1 MGISFLSTQ
10 LPAKKLRA
18 DVKGKAPLRIESEQD
33 VYAWLDRSGREWKV
47 RLVNLLR
54 DECRTPRRK
63 TPGNKAS
70 VEDWCNA
77 IGLMHKIVRLAR
89 DTVVKEC
96 MKKITELVAR
106 RKRQHSSES
115 TQLPAKKLRANV
127 AVSTTAAAECPVG
140 TAAASSTDTP
150 QRFATPQPSQGQSGS
165 GSRRRDNAR
174 LSPASAATPGM
185 PTSIKATP
193 RTLRA
198 AEALAMS
205 RRKFEGDSPTS
216 QAV

>member
-1 MGISFLSTQ
+1 M
-10 LPAKKLRA
+10 
-18 DVKGKAPLRIESEQD
+18 
-33 VYAWLDRSGREWKV
+33 YAWVDRNGRQWKF
-47 RLVNLLR
+47 RLEKLLR
-54 DECRTPRRK
+54 DGDRTPYRK
-63 TPGNKAS
+63 IAGNEAS
-70 VEDWCNA
+70 LVHWCIA
-77 IGLMHKIVRLAR
+77 IGLEHKITRCSR
-89 DTVVKEC
+89 DTIVKAC
-96 MKKITELVAR
+96 LKKITELVAG

-115 TQLPAKKLRANV
+115 TQLPVKRLRANV
-127 AVSTTAAAECPVG
+127 AVSATAAAECPVG

-205 RRKFEGDSPTS
+205 RRKFEGDSPKS